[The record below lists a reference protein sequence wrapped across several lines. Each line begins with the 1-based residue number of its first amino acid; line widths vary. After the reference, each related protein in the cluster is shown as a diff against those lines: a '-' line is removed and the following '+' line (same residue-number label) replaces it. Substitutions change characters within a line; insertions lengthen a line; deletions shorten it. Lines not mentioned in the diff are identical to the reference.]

1 MSLYTEQ
8 AGGCDSGSIKDLLP
22 TWKMGYPDDE
32 NNAAHIPQTGGITR
46 ISGGSIT
53 GTISQVGPATL
64 TTGSLLSAQVSYA
77 LSVAGGGLFGSGVW
91 GAYVEVSDGN
101 STWRTPT
108 HSGVFGITSIG
119 PSFTDSLSLYP
130 MPNNDVTLE
139 FTLYGA
145 RTAGLVTLVDWF
157 PTYSV
162 LAGPYTQ
169 VVTPVSTSVL
179 PPAPPASKTISNF
192 LSKYGYYLAGGA
204 MLTAGAVIA
213 VRSRRK

>member
-32 NNAAHIPQTGGITR
+32 NNAAHIPQTGGITGS
-46 ISGGSIT
+46 ISSSLNGSIT
-53 GTISQVGPATL
+53 SVGPATM
-64 TTGSLLSAQVSYA
+64 TVGAALLATVSYQ
-77 LSVAGGGLFGSGVW
+77 LNPGSGTHFR
-91 GAYVEVSDGN
+91 GYIQVSDGTH
-101 STWRTPT
+101 TWKGHTQTGTTSFSATGPT
-108 HSGVFGITSIG
+108 FQDSINCG
-119 PSFTDSLSLYP
+119 T
-130 MPNNDVTLE
+130 MPNSPVTLE
-139 FTLYGA
+139 FTLMGWEGNLLSQYGP
-145 RTAGLVTLVDWF
+145 LSH
-157 PTYSV
+157 YSI